1 MPLRGASEHPVVSE
15 GGPAAAPHR
24 APSSHKR
31 IPDLQLLLD
40 RHGVVHQ
47 GQDPFLQTG
56 GEKIVQKF
64 DGARTYLLRSP
75 EVESPVS
82 IADILGGVEQ
92 LQQTEDSM
100 YRLAVLAALLL
111 LGWRFVSPLSWVS
124 LRSREPS
131 SPEQAVGLADLTKN
145 GRPGLGNCSRCRVKI
160 TGGRGRRAAMTQFKR
175 LRKAASCADWRYAL

>member
-1 MPLRGASEHPVVSE
+1 MRHPRSIVIGYLAYIAECTRALRWATCGQDSVPRNSTSTFPGPRELGGRHLRDAERWRAAKAFGE
-15 GGPAAAPHR
+15 G
-24 APSSHKR
+24 SLHKR

-40 RHGVVHQ
+40 RHGVVHR

-56 GEKIVQKF
+56 EEKIVQKF

-111 LGWRFVSPLSWVS
+111 LGWRPCPGSACEAG
-124 LRSREPS
+124 SRPPPS
-131 SPEQAVGLADLTKN
+131 KT
-145 GRPGLGNCSRCRVKI
+145 
-160 TGGRGRRAAMTQFKR
+160 
-175 LRKAASCADWRYAL
+175 